1 MQHQWNSARLSG
13 KFGRLAWTGLVILC
27 LMLGSAVV
35 IPISAQD
42 TAPVAPPQVG
52 LRPDAPTYAL
62 HGPYWVGTQSF
73 ALEGEDNP
81 QTVRVWYPALN
92 PDGAAEATTYVISW
106 AKYQMDSSSEIA
118 GHALVDAA
126 PDTTAAPYPLVVFS
140 HGWGSEDIFYAW
152 LVEHLAS
159 YGFVVVGPDH
169 QEFTDETSSDLVRTT
184 VDRPYAITHTIDY
197 AATLTAPDGDLAGL
211 IDMERIAV
219 AGQSYGGYTAL
230 AAGGAR
236 YDMNA
241 YAERCAGLAADD
253 PDQFLCVFANS
264 QAQMAELAG
273 LDAAPEG
280 LWPSTGDPRVDT
292 IVTIAGDSYM
302 FGEQGLA
309 EITMPVLAIGGTL
322 DTSTP
327 YMWGVRPTYDNVA
340 SQQKIL
346 VTLTDA
352 GHFVASS
359 SCADAPSIVDLG
371 IFFFCSDPVWDM
383 NRAHDLMNHFTTA
396 FLLDILMDDADAH
409 AALAPEAVSF
419 PGITYEAQGF

>member
-1 MQHQWNSARLSG
+1 MQHQWNSALLNG
-13 KFGRLAWTGLVILC
+13 KFGRLAWIGLVILC

-35 IPISAQD
+35 IPIAAQE
-42 TAPVAPPQVG
+42 TTPVAPPQVG

-92 PDGAAEATTYVISW
+92 PEGAAEATIYVISW
-106 AKYQMDSSSEIA
+106 AKYQLDSTSDIA
-118 GHALVDAA
+118 GRALLDAA
-126 PDTTAAPYPLVVFS
+126 PDLNAGPYPLVVFS
-140 HGWGSEDIFYAW
+140 HGLGTEDIFYAW

-159 YGFVVVGPDH
+159 YGFVVIGPNH

-184 VDRPYAITHTIDY
+184 VDRPLAITHTIDY
-197 AATLTAPDGDLAGL
+197 AATLTAPDGALAGL

-230 AAGGAR
+230 AAAGAR

-241 YAERCAGLAADD
+241 FAERCAGLAEDD
-253 PDQFLCVFANS
+253 PNQFLCVFANS
-264 QAQMAELAG
+264 QEQMAELAG
-273 LDAAPEG
+273 LDAVPAD
-280 LWPSTGDPRVDT
+280 LWPSVGDPRVDT

-302 FGEQGLA
+302 FGEQGLT
-309 EITMPVLAIGGTL
+309 EISMPVLAIGGTL
-322 DTSTP
+322 DSSTP
-327 YMWGVRPTYDNVA
+327 YTWGVRPTYDNIA

-352 GHFVASS
+352 DHFVAST
-359 SCADAPSIVDLG
+359 SCADAPSIADLA
-371 IFFFCSDPVWDM
+371 FYFCSDPVWDM
-383 NRAHDLMNHFTTA
+383 NRAHDLMNHFITA
-396 FLLDILMDDADAH
+396 FLLDILTGDTDAH
-409 AALAPEAVSF
+409 AALAAEAVSF
-419 PGITYEAQGF
+419 PGIIYEAQGF

>member
-1 MQHQWNSARLSG
+1 MKRHLVLLMVIGLLFLLS
-13 KFGRLAWTGLVILC
+13 FPLSLT
-27 LMLGSAVV
+27 
-35 IPISAQD
+35 AQD
-42 TAPVAPPQVG
+42 TVVPPQVG

-62 HGPYWVGTQSF
+62 HGPYWVGVRSF
-73 ALEGEDNP
+73 VIEGETNP
-81 QTVRVWYPALN
+81 QDLRVWYPALN
-92 PDGAAEATTYVISW
+92 PEGAAEAITYVISW
-106 AKYQMDSSSEIA
+106 KKYQMDSSSEIA
-118 GHALVDAA
+118 GHALADAA
-126 PDTTAAPYPLVVFS
+126 PDLNTAPYPLVVFS

-159 YGFVVVGPDH
+159 YGFVVIGPDH

-197 AATLTAPDGDLAGL
+197 AATLTAPDGALAGL

-230 AAGGAR
+230 AAAGAR

-241 YAERCAGLAADD
+241 FADRCANLAPDD
-253 PDQFLCVFANS
+253 PNQFLCVFAYS
-264 QAQMAELAG
+264 GEQMAELAG
-273 LDAAPEG
+273 LDAMPAG
-280 LWPSTGDPRVDT
+280 LWPSAGDPRVDT

-302 FGEQGLA
+302 FGEQGLT

-327 YMWGVRPTYDNVA
+327 YDWGVRPTYDLI
-340 SQQKIL
+340 SSEQKIL
-346 VTLTDA
+346 VTLKDA
-352 GHFVASS
+352 GHFIAST

-383 NRAHDLMNHFTTA
+383 DRAHDLVSHFTTA
-396 FLLDILMDDADAH
+396 FLLDILKGDADAH
-409 AALAPEAVSF
+409 AALAPETVSF